1 MFRVIFMAISSILQ
15 YLLTGILIKFLVF
28 YAAFYLTSDLLP
40 EVIDTFV
47 SRKLIPDLNTLFGQF
62 PEGIWYFMNVFQI
75 PMAVSLMI
83 SAMVSRFAIRRI
95 PFIG

>member
-1 MFRVIFMAISSILQ
+1 MFKVIFMAISAILQ
-15 YLLTGILIKFLVF
+15 YLLTGVLIKFVVF
-28 YAAFYLTSDLLP
+28 FSVYYLTSDLVP

-47 SRKLIPDLNTLFGQF
+47 SKKLIPDLNSLFGQL
-62 PEGIWYFMNVFQI
+62 PEEVWYFFNLFQI
-75 PMAVSLMI
+75 PTGISLMI